1 MNGKTIISAIDD
13 KSNNLKTK
21 IILRKV
27 KSALDDCDVIANLT
41 LSSRRPLSYKNQSI
55 DLVCKSMVWFLY
67 NIGTSVK
74 EIHSNSVFVLIDKAG
89 NNVAIKYKRL
99 YSSVIAKK
107 LGFNSGSNNDEN
119 GTDDKTNSIMGN
131 YINNEH
137 KEYLPKHHGNR
148 LTEPAIQ
155 RCFLK
160 KDVLKICSKFTREH
174 PCRSVISIN
183 LLWHMCSPENLLH
196 IFRTLFLKNTSG
208 RLLLNLRAK

>member
-1 MNGKTIISAIDD
+1 MIKV
-13 KSNNLKTK
+13 NLKTK

-27 KSALDDCDVIANLT
+27 KSALDDCDVIANL
-41 LSSRRPLSYKNQSI
+41 L
-55 DLVCKSMVWFLY
+55 CKSMVWFLY
-67 NIGTSVK
+67 NIRTSVK
-74 EIHSNSVFVLIDKAG
+74 EIHSNSIFVLIDKAG

-119 GTDDKTNSIMGN
+119 ATDDKTNSIMGN

-160 KDVLKICSKFTREH
+160 KDALKICSKFTRVH
-174 PCRSVISIN
+174 QCRSVISIN
-183 LLWHMCSPENLLH
+183 WLWHVCSPENLLH

-208 RLLLNLRAK
+208 RLLLNLRTK